1 MARLMLPKEEY
12 FNIIDRYTRASYN
25 KEDDGLFYVQD
36 HAIRNIYE
44 NNRDPRVARS
54 LSVNDIIYTFLPDKT
69 FTIGNYV
76 INRTVR
82 TSLIDGYYSTY
93 EIRVSYKFTRINSD
107 EPAKIYAATTFKS
120 SNDKS
125 TRDVI
130 KTCSEYEE
138 FIRDLIIRNPIRL
151 ESLLPKIPIDAYR
164 RNDVLCEIGLSIC
177 DELISTLRKMVLR
190 SIPYKYP
197 SLIRHWVIRYEKLRD
212 KRHYMIKIKLDRRLP
227 LPRNHV
233 NMKYIENTIEFYNCS
248 IYKVDLFD
256 LVYISQDEIDALIS
270 TIHQKILKVIKK
282 VERKFKELNDNTL
295 YLIDTELRVEQ
306 ERLDDIKK
314 RYEELSSQ
322 IEQIESRSILGNK
335 MKRVL
340 LADISQRIETQDDYN
355 LFTVNQISKYLW
367 NQILAIDH
375 FIIDLEDKR
384 FDVTYDLMTSN
395 FPCEMSIHEG
405 ITKSVL
411 YLTIAIR
418 PIFVDRI
425 DCGYCYGETVIISIT
440 PKSIDEVIRMLD
452 NLPSVTNIEYLY
464 HHTGN
469 EFKKVWREYYDSW
482 SSKYTLMYDLSIN
495 RTTV

>member
-12 FNIIDRYTRASYN
+12 FNIIDRYTSVSYN
-25 KEDDGLFYVQD
+25 KEDNGLFYVQD
-36 HAIRNIYE
+36 HAIRNI
-44 NNRDPRVARS
+44 
-54 LSVNDIIYTFLPDKT
+54 SVNDIIYKFLPDKT

-107 EPAKIYAATTFKS
+107 EPAKIYAATTFKT

-138 FIRDLIIRNPIRL
+138 FIRDLIIRNPMRL
-151 ESLLPKIPIDAYR
+151 ESLLPEIPIDAYR

-177 DELISTLRKMVLR
+177 DELISILRKMVLR

-197 SLIRHWVIRYEKLRD
+197 SLIRQWVILYEKLRD
-212 KRHYMIKIKLDRRLP
+212 RRYYMIKIKLDRRLP

-233 NMKYIENTIEFYNCS
+233 NMKYTENTIEFYNCN

-282 VERKFKELNDNTL
+282 VERKFKELNDNAL
-295 YLIDTELRVEQ
+295 YLIRVEQ

-375 FIIDLEDKR
+375 VIIDLEDKR

-395 FPCEMSIHEG
+395 FPCEMSIHER
-405 ITKSVL
+405 ITKSAL

-464 HHTGN
+464 RHTGN
-469 EFKKVWREYYDSW
+469 EFKKVWREYYAQSP
-482 SSKYTLMYDLSIN
+482 KYTLMYDLSIN